1 MEVRSVILKIGTAI
15 QMIKENEKTEEIEEY
30 KSRVIDIGEDHIMI
44 DYPSNIETGKT
55 VFLMDETE
63 LLITFTDELK
73 MSYRFHTR
81 VQGRRLAGIPML
93 QISYVGDDK
102 LIKVQ
107 RREFVRVDV
116 SVDVAVE
123 KDADILRLVTTDL
136 SAGGLAVNLST
147 ADLLQEDDLVS
158 LLIVLPFAQR
168 EIEYIRVKARVV
180 RVFERDQRHIASLEF
195 IELPGKE
202 RRNIIQFCFERQ
214 LQMKKKMK

>member
-1 MEVRSVILKIGTAI
+1 MEVRSVVLKIGTAI
-15 QMIKENEKTEEIEEY
+15 QIMKASEETSEVEEY
-30 KSRVIDIGEDHIMI
+30 KSRVIDIGEGHIMI
-44 DYPSNIETGKT
+44 DYPSHIETGKT
-55 VFLMDETE
+55 VFLMDGTE
-63 LLITFTDELK
+63 LLVTFTDELK

-93 QISYVGDDK
+93 QILYDGDDK
-102 LIKVQ
+102 LTKVQ

-123 KDADILRLVTTDL
+123 KGADILRLVTTDL
-136 SAGGLAVNLST
+136 SAGGLAINLSA
-147 ADLLQEDDLVS
+147 ADVLQEDERVS

-180 RVFERDQRHIASLEF
+180 RVFERDNRHIASLEF

-202 RRNIIQFCFERQ
+202 RRKVIQFCFERQ
-214 LQMKKKMK
+214 LQMKKKME